1 MFVPLTIES
10 APQKM
15 GLIALAIWCVPD
27 VPNVPNAP
35 CHGGCFCHLATNKL
49 IDWNTPKPTPA
60 SLGNPTD
67 QSAFNSLGMTETI
80 NRLVYSVLPLLA
92 LFSGAMDRE
101 MSVATRQWCMSDVK

>member
-10 APQKM
+10 TPKKM
-15 GLIALAIWCVPD
+15 GLIALDIWCVPD
-27 VPNVPNAP
+27 VPNTL

-60 SLGNPTD
+60 SLGTPTN
-67 QSAFNSLGMTETI
+67 QTAFNSLGMTETI

-101 MSVATRQWCMSDVK
+101 MSVATRQWCMSGVK